1 MYFYVWGELLLS
13 ELPMELMERLINQ
26 VRECWYMGSMLARS
40 AMEKNKMAECTA
52 MGVYCSP
59 CGSHRSSAP
68 SPQPQPARLWFHWLA
83 HRILTPVPSARI
95 FPSRFCPQSP
105 SVVWRKCKDNYAP
118 WGNWN
123 FISIVPESGVHYC
136 TFCSLLPAGW
146 EPVSLPPGRVF
157 PVPLRSPAAGP
168 GYLLGWSW
176 RWEGWPKAHE
186 EIQ

>member
-40 AMEKNKMAECTA
+40 VMEKNMMAECTA

-83 HRILTPVPSARI
+83 HRILTPVPSARTSKI
-95 FPSRFCPQSP
+95 LSSISFSCLTKMQGQLCTMRKLKLYFNSTW
-105 SVVWRKCKDNYAP
+105 VWRALLYLLFFAP
-118 WGNWN
+118 CRMRA
-123 FISIVPESGVHYC
+123 GVSSSRLGLSC
-136 TFCSLLPAGW
+136 ATTIPSSWSWIPAG
-146 EPVSLPPGRVF
+146 VIMTLRRVT
-157 PVPLRSPAAGP
+157 
-168 GYLLGWSW
+168 
-176 RWEGWPKAHE
+176 
-186 EIQ
+186 